1 MRRKFFALIF
11 VGFLTV
17 ILSVAVNANPDGPR
31 ITNPIQYS
39 EHKIGSDVKIYW
51 KAPDSKYGSVDHYV
65 ISIRKFYTKE
75 NVNNSSSGSLIVDN
89 IPCPKLTTSCTISGS
104 MLEKYYLES
113 TADKKYRKYRISVC
127 AVMEDGTK
135 RWSNHQYFYISAHNT
150 PADKPISFHIYNG
163 FTTDSKNQ
171 VYYACQNWNNKLD
184 IGREIVNTYPFT
196 MGTNDIDVNLNDRV
210 NIVTKSN
217 LKATG
222 GIMTTYIIRNS
233 DYKLRESDIMV
244 NSYHSWANSS
254 QPEKYNFYNAITHE
268 IGHVVGL
275 TDKYDSWATEW
286 TMYGYADY
294 NEDKKIT
301 LTLRDIANGISLY
314 D

>member
-1 MRRKFFALIF
+1 
-11 VGFLTV
+11 
-17 ILSVAVNANPDGPR
+17 
-31 ITNPIQYS
+31 
-39 EHKIGSDVKIYW
+39 
-51 KAPDSKYGSVDHYV
+51 
-65 ISIRKFYTKE
+65 
-75 NVNNSSSGSLIVDN
+75 
-89 IPCPKLTTSCTISGS
+89 
-104 MLEKYYLES
+104 
-113 TADKKYRKYRISVC
+113 
-127 AVMEDGTK
+127 
-135 RWSNHQYFYISAHNT
+135 
-150 PADKPISFHIYNG
+150 
-163 FTTDSKNQ
+163 
-171 VYYACQNWNNKLD
+171 
-184 IGREIVNTYPFT
+184 
-196 MGTNDIDVNLNDRV
+196 
-210 NIVTKSN
+210 
-217 LKATG
+217 
-222 GIMTTYIIRNS
+222 MTTYIIRNS